1 MKYTKEE
8 RLAIGRRIYE
18 GNITTAVA
26 AETYNVNF
34 YTARNYLREYKAFI
48 KVNELQSKI

>member
-18 GNITTAVA
+18 GNITTAA
-26 AETYNVNF
+26 A
-34 YTARNYLREYKAFI
+34 
-48 KVNELQSKI
+48 NELQSKI